1 MGPSKMFALNCA
13 LAATIFAMICGSF
26 AIPINSLYAFFGLSI
41 AGLVLALRKAGRPVG
56 DGGGAETP
64 LRRFLCTQAIVTAL
78 AFQVAMLITFW
89 NEIWDDQAWP
99 PLFAI
104 GATAL
109 AVNFLLRIG
118 SVARLRSPRQTIAA
132 LAFTGAA
139 AAALLGGAAV
149 GRARI
154 LLVPPRLHSLASA
167 TRHRNK
173 PTCVRRKAPL
183 FRRDVYPLRADGP
196 VRIPGGRQSV
206 RRAALG
212 SVTNALPQARRPRR
226 GIAPSPMIP
235 RGLVIPAKAGT
246 YWMRPDRS
254 TLSRRVRGIL
264 SPSRERGI
272 WRLRAAMG
280 AGFPPTRE

>member
-78 AFQVAMLITFW
+78 AFQVAVLITFW
-89 NEIWDDQAWP
+89 NEVWDDQAWP

-104 GATAL
+104 GAIAL
-109 AVNFLLRIG
+109 AVNLLLRIG

-139 AAALLGGAAV
+139 AAALLWAA
-149 GRARI
+149 REYYSFF
-154 LLVPPRLHSLASA
+154 LLYVLWIAQLGIGINRLASA
-167 TRHRNK
+167 G
-173 PTCVRRKAPL
+173 RRRY
-183 FRRDVYPLRADGP
+183 F
-196 VRIPGGRQSV
+196 
-206 RRAALG
+206 AAL
-212 SVTNALPQARRPRR
+212 SILFALMGLSIFLAVVNPFD
-226 GIAPSPMIP
+226 IP
-235 RGLVIPAKAGT
+235 P
-246 YWMRPDRS
+246 WDP
-254 TLSRRVRGIL
+254 
-264 SPSRERGI
+264 
-272 WRLRAAMG
+272 
-280 AGFPPTRE
+280 